1 MQGQCNFYENQSCYI
16 WEKDLLF
23 YYNYIRSN
31 CIVLNAVEHVHIS
44 NLSEKRKKNKETS
57 EAALCTVECDYCD
70 ISGAGTNIFPFIMKK
85 SLVFKYG
92 KLVFRKTWKSFPIE
106 YFDKCIIFV
115 PYFVIFAS
123 RFIIQVS

>member
-1 MQGQCNFYENQSCYI
+1 M
-16 WEKDLLF
+16 
-23 YYNYIRSN
+23 
-31 CIVLNAVEHVHIS
+31 CIFLIYLKN
-44 NLSEKRKKNKETS
+44 EKRNKETS
-57 EAALCTVECDYCD
+57 EAAVCTVECDYCD

-106 YFDKCIIFV
+106 CFDKCIIFV

>member
-1 MQGQCNFYENQSCYI
+1 M
-16 WEKDLLF
+16 
-23 YYNYIRSN
+23 
-31 CIVLNAVEHVHIS
+31 HIS

-92 KLVFRKTWKSFPIE
+92 KLVFSKTIE
-106 YFDKCIIFV
+106 VIPHRILRQMYNFCPVFRNICIKIYYSSILVIDGVILCYFYGRV
-115 PYFVIFAS
+115 VIVKMAENYYCAKGS
-123 RFIIQVS
+123 DGETVV